1 MKIANE
7 SFNDESFSK
16 IMSSIYAKLNDM
28 QKQEAKRQFVQLDP
42 IYKITNIK
50 KAIYP
55 RPLDDEDCAP
65 EFVPIKMGQPRP
77 ELRKGQQSLFQPS
90 LEGEPDYGRQYAF
103 TFQLHE
109 AVISKEKKKKLANE
123 IKGLEI
129 AALDG
134 DATAQYVY
142 ASRLNTFRS
151 FKDYL
156 SKVDLQYKTANK
168 WLAKSAKGGLANAQY
183 ELGRNMLLGR
193 GCEVDMINGYKQIN
207 AAAYSGYSPAQTT
220 LAQLSL
226 TGNDLSIEK
235 SKAIISRL
243 KHAAQSDD
251 FEAKVLLAWELS
263 VSTSPDLQNGTK
275 ALELLMEQPDT
286 YFDDLRILETT
297 APAHAANG
305 DFKAAGKL
313 QLKSKKLADKRD
325 WVIPLIVRRLET
337 YQSGES
343 FSGSYH

>member
-1 MKIANE
+1 
-7 SFNDESFSK
+7 
-16 IMSSIYAKLNDM
+16 M

-193 GCEVDMINGYKQIN
+193 GCEVDMINGYK
-207 AAAYSGYSPAQTT
+207 
-220 LAQLSL
+220 
-226 TGNDLSIEK
+226 
-235 SKAIISRL
+235 
-243 KHAAQSDD
+243 
-251 FEAKVLLAWELS
+251 
-263 VSTSPDLQNGTK
+263 
-275 ALELLMEQPDT
+275 
-286 YFDDLRILETT
+286 
-297 APAHAANG
+297 
-305 DFKAAGKL
+305 
-313 QLKSKKLADKRD
+313 
-325 WVIPLIVRRLET
+325 
-337 YQSGES
+337 
-343 FSGSYH
+343 